1 MTNYREQYKR
11 LLTEYERLGGNL
23 QGVPRFYSLENEAK
37 LRREMSKL
45 ANKPICQ
52 LENEPIS
59 KLANEQIRKL
69 ENETNRQIDKSAN
82 RLISDYPQSLHPV
95 YLAKKNHWLQA
106 CSLKLSLNALPAD
119 QESQARTLQQQ
130 LWQLFE
136 EMDACDT
143 VLDHWLKYKR
153 ILLPAAPS
161 QEEALDKLSPTQLVQ
176 RLHTLRSNIVSRE
189 KSLIK
194 WRLQAAESEGE
205 NFTLIEKIFRKTE
218 ELKQLKLLVKTIE
231 KKIENEVDT
240 KKTSK
245 PVP

>member
-45 ANKPICQ
+45 ANKPI
-52 LENEPIS
+52 S
-59 KLANEQIRKL
+59 KL
-69 ENETNRQIDKSAN
+69 ENELNPETDKLANSPCGSHQIDK
-82 RLISDYPQSLHPV
+82 LISDYPQTLHPV

-130 LWQLFE
+130 LWRLFE

-143 VLDHWLKYKR
+143 ILDYWSKHKR
-153 ILLPAAPS
+153 ILSSANPT

-189 KSLIK
+189 KSLKK

-205 NFTLIEKIFRKTE
+205 NFTLAEKIFRKTE
-218 ELKQLKLLVKTIE
+218 ELEQLKLLVKTIE

>member
-1 MTNYREQYKR
+1 MSNYREQYKR
-11 LLTEYERLGGNL
+11 LLSEYERLGGNL

-45 ANKPICQ
+45 SNLPMSQ
-52 LENEPIS
+52 LAPEPP
-59 KLANEQIRKL
+59 KGDNPK
-69 ENETNRQIDKSAN
+69 IDKSAN
-82 RLISDYPQSLHPV
+82 QKIDKLISDYPQALHPV

-106 CSLKLSLNALPAD
+106 CSLKLQLNALPAD
-119 QESQARTLQQQ
+119 QESQARALQQQ
-130 LWQLFE
+130 LWHLFE

-143 VLDHWLKYKR
+143 MLDHWIKYKR
-153 ILLPAAPS
+153 ILLPTAPS

-194 WRLQAAESEGE
+194 WRLQAAESEEE

-231 KKIENEVDT
+231 KKINV
-240 KKTSK
+240 K
-245 PVP
+245 

>member
-45 ANKPICQ
+45 ANKPISK

-59 KLANEQIRKL
+59 PCGSH
-69 ENETNRQIDKSAN
+69 QIDK
-82 RLISDYPQSLHPV
+82 LISDYPQTLHPV

-119 QESQARTLQQQ
+119 QESQARSLQKQ

-143 VLDHWLKYKR
+143 ILDHWSKHKR
-153 ILLPAAPS
+153 ILSSSAPT
-161 QEEALDKLSPTQLVQ
+161 QEEELDKLSPTQLVQ

-189 KSLIK
+189 KSLKK

-205 NFTLIEKIFRKTE
+205 NFTLAEKIFRKTE

-231 KKIENEVDT
+231 KKIENEVIF
-240 KKTSK
+240 
-245 PVP
+245 

>member
-1 MTNYREQYKR
+1 MSNYREQYKR
-11 LLTEYERLGGNL
+11 LLSEYERLGGNL

-37 LRREMSKL
+37 LWREMSKL
-45 ANKPICQ
+45 SNLTMSQ
-52 LENEPIS
+52 LAPEPP
-59 KLANEQIRKL
+59 KGDNPQ
-69 ENETNRQIDKSAN
+69 TDKSAN
-82 RLISDYPQSLHPV
+82 SPCGSHQIDKLISDYPQTLHPV

-106 CSLKLSLNALPAD
+106 CSLKLQLNALPAH
-119 QESQARTLQQQ
+119 QESQARALQQQ

-143 VLDHWLKYKR
+143 VLDHWIKYKR
-153 ILLPAAPS
+153 ILLPTAPS

-189 KSLIK
+189 KSLMK
-194 WRLQAAESEGE
+194 WRLQATESEEE

-231 KKIENEVDT
+231 KKINV
-240 KKTSK
+240 K
-245 PVP
+245 

>member
-45 ANKPICQ
+45 ANKPISK

-59 KLANEQIRKL
+59 PCGSH
-69 ENETNRQIDKSAN
+69 QIDK
-82 RLISDYPQSLHPV
+82 LISDYPQALHPV

-143 VLDHWLKYKR
+143 ILDYWSKHKR
-153 ILLPAAPS
+153 ILSSANPT

-189 KSLIK
+189 KSLKK

-205 NFTLIEKIFRKTE
+205 NFTLAEKIFRKTE
-218 ELKQLKLLVKTIE
+218 ELEQLKLLIKTIE
-231 KKIENEVDT
+231 KKIEM
-240 KKTSK
+240 K
-245 PVP
+245 

>member
-45 ANKPICQ
+45 ANKPISK

-59 KLANEQIRKL
+59 PFGSH
-69 ENETNRQIDKSAN
+69 QIDKSAN
-82 RLISDYPQSLHPV
+82 RQIDKLISDYPQTLHPV

-119 QESQARTLQQQ
+119 QESQARSLQQQ

-143 VLDHWLKYKR
+143 ILDHWSKYKR
-153 ILLPAAPS
+153 ILSSPAPT
-161 QEEALDKLSPTQLVQ
+161 QEEALDKLTPAQLVQ

-231 KKIENEVDT
+231 KKIENEVIF
-240 KKTSK
+240 
-245 PVP
+245 

>member
-11 LLTEYERLGGNL
+11 LLTDYERLGGNL

-45 ANKPICQ
+45 ANLPMSQ
-52 LENEPIS
+52 LAPEPP
-59 KLANEQIRKL
+59 KGDNPK
-69 ENETNRQIDKSAN
+69 IDKSAN
-82 RLISDYPQSLHPV
+82 RQIDKLISDYPQALHPV

-106 CSLKLSLNALPAD
+106 CSLKLSINALPAH
-119 QESQARTLQQQ
+119 QESQARALQQQ

-205 NFTLIEKIFRKTE
+205 NFTLAEKIFRKTE
-218 ELKQLKLLVKTIE
+218 ELEQLKLLVKTIE
-231 KKIENEVDT
+231 KKIE
-240 KKTSK
+240 KSC
-245 PVP
+245 

>member
-37 LRREMSKL
+37 LRREISKL
-45 ANKPICQ
+45 ENEKISKLENEKISK
-52 LENEPIS
+52 LENEP
-59 KLANEQIRKL
+59 
-69 ENETNRQIDKSAN
+69 N
-82 RLISDYPQSLHPV
+82 RLIADYPQTLHPV

-106 CSLKLSLNALPAD
+106 CSLKLSLNALPAH
-119 QESQARTLQQQ
+119 QESQARALQQQ

-143 VLDHWLKYKR
+143 VLDHWSKYKR
-153 ILLPAAPS
+153 ILSSPAPS
-161 QEEALDKLSPTQLVQ
+161 QEEALDKLTPVQLVQ

-231 KKIENEVDT
+231 KKIE
-240 KKTSK
+240 KSC
-245 PVP
+245 

>member
-1 MTNYREQYKR
+1 MSNYREQYKR
-11 LLTEYERLGGNL
+11 LLIEFERLGGNL

-45 ANKPICQ
+45 ANKPISQ
-52 LENEPIS
+52 LAPEPP
-59 KLANEQIRKL
+59 KGDNPQ
-69 ENETNRQIDKSAN
+69 TDKSAN
-82 RLISDYPQSLHPV
+82 QKIDKLISDYPQALHPV
-95 YLAKKNHWLQA
+95 YLAKKNHWLKA
-106 CSLKLSLNALPAD
+106 CSLKLSLNALPAN
-119 QESQARTLQQQ
+119 QESQARALQQQ

-143 VLDHWLKYKR
+143 VLDHWSKYKR

-194 WRLQAAESEGE
+194 WRLQADESEEE
-205 NFTLIEKIFRKTE
+205 NLTLIEKIFRKTE

-231 KKIENEVDT
+231 KKIE
-240 KKTSK
+240 KSC
-245 PVP
+245 

>member
-1 MTNYREQYKR
+1 MINYREQYKR

-37 LRREMSKL
+37 LRREISKL
-45 ANKPICQ
+45 ANKQISK

-59 KLANEQIRKL
+59 KL
-69 ENETNRQIDKSAN
+69 ENKPN
-82 RLISDYPQSLHPV
+82 RLISDYPQTLHPV
-95 YLAKKNHWLQA
+95 YLAKKKHWLQA
-106 CSLKLSLNALPAD
+106 CSLKLQLNALPAH
-119 QESQARTLQQQ
+119 QESQARALQQQ
-130 LWQLFE
+130 LWHLFE

-143 VLDHWLKYKR
+143 VLDYWSKHKR
-153 ILLPAAPS
+153 ILSSPAPT

-205 NFTLIEKIFRKTE
+205 NFTLAEKIFRKTE
-218 ELKQLKLLVKTIE
+218 ELEQLKLLVKTIE
-231 KKIENEVDT
+231 KKIEKSCWNICRLQ
-240 KKTSK
+240 KSYLSLHR
-245 PVP
+245 

>member
-1 MTNYREQYKR
+1 M
-11 LLTEYERLGGNL
+11 LTEYERLGGNL

-37 LRREMSKL
+37 LRREISKL
-45 ANKPICQ
+45 ANKQISK

-59 KLANEQIRKL
+59 KLENEPISKL
-69 ENETNRQIDKSAN
+69 ENEPN
-82 RLISDYPQSLHPV
+82 RLISDYPQTLHPV

-106 CSLKLSLNALPAD
+106 CSLKLSLNALPAH
-119 QESQARTLQQQ
+119 QESQARALQQQ

-143 VLDHWLKYKR
+143 VLDHWSKYKR

-161 QEEALDKLSPTQLVQ
+161 QEEALDKLTPVQLVQ

-194 WRLQAAESEGE
+194 WRLQAAESEEE
-205 NFTLIEKIFRKTE
+205 NFTLAEKIFRKTE
-218 ELKQLKLLVKTIE
+218 ELEQLKLLVKTIE
-231 KKIENEVDT
+231 KKIEM
-240 KKTSK
+240 K
-245 PVP
+245 

>member
-11 LLTEYERLGGNL
+11 LLIEYERLGGNL

-37 LRREMSKL
+37 LRREMSQL
-45 ANKPICQ
+45 ANKPISK

-59 KLANEQIRKL
+59 PCGSH
-69 ENETNRQIDKSAN
+69 QIDKSAN
-82 RLISDYPQSLHPV
+82 RLISDYPQTLHPV

-119 QESQARTLQQQ
+119 QESQARALQQQ

-231 KKIENEVDT
+231 KKIE
-240 KKTSK
+240 KSC
-245 PVP
+245 

>member
-11 LLTEYERLGGNL
+11 LLIEYERLGGNL

-37 LRREMSKL
+37 LKAKL
-45 ANKPICQ
+45 KSLTPRSPLSESEGDNPQSVTSSTSVPPLSFGEVVGNCRV
-52 LENEPIS
+52 S
-59 KLANEQIRKL
+59 EQGVRI
-69 ENETNRQIDKSAN
+69 IA
-82 RLISDYPQSLHPV
+82 DYPQSLHPV

-106 CSLKLSLNALPAD
+106 CSLKLSLNALPAH
-119 QESQARTLQQQ
+119 QESQARALQQQ
-130 LWQLFE
+130 LWHLFE

-194 WRLQAAESEGE
+194 WRLQAAESEEE
-205 NFTLIEKIFRKTE
+205 NFTLTEKIFRKTE
-218 ELKQLKLLVKTIE
+218 ELEQLKLLVKTIE
-231 KKIENEVDT
+231 KKIE
-240 KKTSK
+240 KSC
-245 PVP
+245 

>member
-45 ANKPICQ
+45 ANLQ
-52 LENEPIS
+52 MS
-59 KLANEQIRKL
+59 KLAPEPPKEDNPQSEGVRI
-69 ENETNRQIDKSAN
+69 IA
-82 RLISDYPQSLHPV
+82 DYPQTLHPV

-106 CSLKLSLNALPAD
+106 CSLKLSLNALPAH

-143 VLDHWLKYKR
+143 VLDYWSKHKR
-153 ILLPAAPS
+153 ILSSPAPT

-189 KSLIK
+189 KSLKK

-205 NFTLIEKIFRKTE
+205 NFTLAEKIFRKTE
-218 ELKQLKLLVKTIE
+218 ELEQLKLLVKTIE
-231 KKIENEVDT
+231 KKIE
-240 KKTSK
+240 KSC
-245 PVP
+245 

>member
-45 ANKPICQ
+45 ANLPMSQ
-52 LENEPIS
+52 LAPEPP
-59 KLANEQIRKL
+59 KGDNPK
-69 ENETNRQIDKSAN
+69 IDKSAN
-82 RLISDYPQSLHPV
+82 RQIDKLISDYPQALHPV

-106 CSLKLSLNALPAD
+106 CSLKLSLNALPAH
-119 QESQARTLQQQ
+119 QESQARALQQQ

-143 VLDHWLKYKR
+143 VLDYWSKHKR
-153 ILLPAAPS
+153 ILSSPAPS
-161 QEEALDKLSPTQLVQ
+161 QEETLDKLSPTQLVQ

-189 KSLIK
+189 KSLKK

-205 NFTLIEKIFRKTE
+205 NFTLAEKIFRKTE
-218 ELKQLKLLVKTIE
+218 ELEQLKLLVKTIE
-231 KKIENEVDT
+231 KKIE
-240 KKTSK
+240 KSC
-245 PVP
+245 

>member
-1 MTNYREQYKR
+1 MINYREQYKR

-45 ANKPICQ
+45 ANLPMSQ
-52 LENEPIS
+52 LAPEPP
-59 KLANEQIRKL
+59 KGDNPK
-69 ENETNRQIDKSAN
+69 IDKSAN
-82 RLISDYPQSLHPV
+82 RQIDKLISDYPQSLHPV

-143 VLDHWLKYKR
+143 ILDHWSKYKR

-194 WRLQAAESEGE
+194 WRLQAESEEE

-231 KKIENEVDT
+231 KKL
-240 KKTSK
+240 K
-245 PVP
+245 

>member
-1 MTNYREQYKR
+1 MSNYREQYKR
-11 LLTEYERLGGNL
+11 LLIEYERLGGNL

-45 ANKPICQ
+45 ANLPMSQ
-52 LENEPIS
+52 LAPEPP
-59 KLANEQIRKL
+59 KGDNPK
-69 ENETNRQIDKSAN
+69 IDKSAN
-82 RLISDYPQSLHPV
+82 QKIDKLISNYPQALHPI
-95 YLAKKNHWLQA
+95 YLAKKNQWLQA
-106 CSLKLSLNALPAD
+106 CSLKLQLNALPAH
-119 QESQARTLQQQ
+119 QESQARALQQQ
-130 LWQLFE
+130 LWHLFE

-143 VLDHWLKYKR
+143 VLDHWSKYKR
-153 ILLPAAPS
+153 ILLPANPT

-194 WRLQAAESEGE
+194 WRLQAAESEEE

-231 KKIENEVDT
+231 KKINV
-240 KKTSK
+240 K
-245 PVP
+245 

>member
-1 MTNYREQYKR
+1 MINYREQYKR

-45 ANKPICQ
+45 ANKPMSQ
-52 LENEPIS
+52 LAPEPP
-59 KLANEQIRKL
+59 KEDNPK
-69 ENETNRQIDKSAN
+69 IDKSAN
-82 RLISDYPQSLHPV
+82 RQIDKLISDYPQTLHPV

-119 QESQARTLQQQ
+119 QKSQARALQQQ

-143 VLDHWLKYKR
+143 ILDHWVKYKR

-189 KSLIK
+189 KSLKK

-205 NFTLIEKIFRKTE
+205 NFTLAEKIFRKTE
-218 ELKQLKLLVKTIE
+218 ELEQLKLLVKTIE
-231 KKIENEVDT
+231 KKIENEVIF
-240 KKTSK
+240 
-245 PVP
+245 

>member
-11 LLTEYERLGGNL
+11 LLSEYERLGGNL

-37 LRREMSKL
+37 LKAKL
-45 ANKPICQ
+45 KSLTSRPPLSESEANNPKIDNKP
-52 LENEPIS
+52 
-59 KLANEQIRKL
+59 AVH
-69 ENETNRQIDKSAN
+69 
-82 RLISDYPQSLHPV
+82 LISDYPQALHPV

-106 CSLKLSLNALPAD
+106 CSLKLQLNALPAH
-119 QESQARTLQQQ
+119 QESQARALQQQ

-143 VLDHWLKYKR
+143 VLDHWIKYKR
-153 ILLPAAPS
+153 ILLPANPT
-161 QEEALDKLSPTQLVQ
+161 QEEALDKLTPTQLVQ

-189 KSLIK
+189 KSLMK
-194 WRLQAAESEGE
+194 WRLQATESEGE

-231 KKIENEVDT
+231 KKIE
-240 KKTSK
+240 KSC
-245 PVP
+245 